1 MNEQKEEKEI
11 VKAQRSIE
19 ELRANA
25 PLPVQQLYAVADKL
39 PNTRE
44 RSIAIT
50 HLDNSLVLLNAFGPN
65 THALQLHELRLAEAW
80 LAHAP
85 RYVGKDADGG

>member
-1 MNEQKEEKEI
+1 MSEQKEEI

-39 PNTRE
+39 PSTRE

-50 HLDNSLVLLNAFGPN
+50 HLDNSLVLLNAFGPS
-65 THALQLHELRLAEAW
+65 TSALQVHELRLAEAW

-85 RYVGKDADGG
+85 RFAGKDADGG